1 MANLNPKQK
10 RFVEEYLIDLNATQA
25 AIRAGYSVK
34 TAEQLGY
41 QLLQKTS
48 VSEAIAKAMAERSRR
63 TGISQDRIIQQLAKI
78 AFSDMKDVLE
88 WGTVEVPIINPL
100 TGQTLVDEDGMD
112 RVEYVTR
119 VRLKE
124 SDQVDGTV
132 IQEISE
138 TQKGGGVTH
147 TVKLNDRMK
156 ALELLGKHLGMWTDK
171 QQIEVITP
179 IFVDNVPEDD

>member
-1 MANLNPKQK
+1 MSKLTAKQQA
-10 RFVEEYLIDLNATQA
+10 FVDEYLIDLNATQA

-34 TAEQLGY
+34 TAEQQGY

-48 VSEAIAKAMAERSRR
+48 VSEAIAVAMAKRSRR
-63 TGISQDRIIQQLAKI
+63 TGISQDRILQQLAKI
-78 AFSDMKDVLE
+78 AFSDMKDVME
-88 WGTVEVPIINPL
+88 WKTIQYPL
-100 TGQTLVDEDGMD
+100 TDFEGKPILDPDGNQETD
-112 RVEYVTR
+112 PHLRII
-119 VRLKE
+119 LKE
-124 SDQVDGTV
+124 SSEVDGAV

-138 TQKGGGVTH
+138 SNKGGMITH

-179 IFVDNVPEDD
+179 TFVDDVPADD